1 MAGFTDYLENKVLLH
16 VFGGS
21 AYTAPST
28 LYVGLFTAAPSDTGG
43 GTECSGGSYAR
54 KSMPNMTVSGT
65 SPTQATNGAAVE
77 FATSTCSW
85 GTVTH
90 CGVFDA
96 ASSGNLLGW
105 AALTASKT
113 VSSGDVFRFDAGDLD
128 ITLA

>member
-1 MAGFTDYLENKVLLH
+1 MAGFSDYLENKVLTH
-16 VFGGS
+16 VFGGT

-28 LYVGLFTAAPSDTGG
+28 LYVGLYTAAPSDSGG
-43 GTECSGGSYAR
+43 GTEVSGGSYAR
-54 KSMPNMTVSGT
+54 KSTANMTVSGT

-77 FATSTCSW
+77 FVTATGSW

-90 CGVFDA
+90 VGVFDA
-96 ASSGNLLGW
+96 VTSGNLLGW

>member
-1 MAGFTDYLENKVLLH
+1 MAGFSDYLENKVLTH
-16 VFGGS
+16 VFGGT

-28 LYVGLFTAAPSDTGG
+28 LYVGLYTAAPSDSGG
-43 GTECSGGSYAR
+43 GTEVSGGSYAR
-54 KSMPNMTVSGT
+54 KSTANMTVSGT

-77 FATSTCSW
+77 FVTATGSW

-90 CGVFDA
+90 VGVFDA
-96 ASSGNLLGW
+96 LTSGNLLGW